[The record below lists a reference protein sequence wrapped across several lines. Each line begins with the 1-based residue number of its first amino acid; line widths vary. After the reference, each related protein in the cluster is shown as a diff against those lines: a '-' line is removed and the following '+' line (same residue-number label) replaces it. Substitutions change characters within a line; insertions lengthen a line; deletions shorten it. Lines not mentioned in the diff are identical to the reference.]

1 MSSTISPRWCRAF
14 IVALIVGGSAAASA
28 DGTLSGDYGVEG
40 QTLHGRNYTG
50 QVKIASHGKGYAI
63 AWRLDQGDTYRGAA
77 LKMDDVLG
85 AVYWSERDTFRGLG
99 VALYRVS
106 GGELQ
111 GIWLLAGQDGKA
123 TGRENLQGSADLNGD
138 YRITLGE
145 NPDGMTNYDGHV
157 QMERHGNTVRL
168 TWYTPGLS
176 AVGNG
181 VRIGDILVVGYASD
195 RVPGTIGYCVGAD
208 GLRGLWT
215 YGGEAAAGTEVLKYP
230 AGASPPAGTG
240 ADTCRSSQSDAQ

>member
-1 MSSTISPRWCRAF
+1 
-14 IVALIVGGSAAASA
+14 
-28 DGTLSGDYGVEG
+28 
-40 QTLHGRNYTG
+40 
-50 QVKIASHGKGYAI
+50 
-63 AWRLDQGDTYRGAA
+63 
-77 LKMDDVLG
+77 
-85 AVYWSERDTFRGLG
+85 
-99 VALYRVS
+99 
-106 GGELQ
+106 
-111 GIWLLAGQDGKA
+111 
-123 TGRENLQGSADLNGD
+123 
-138 YRITLGE
+138 
-145 NPDGMTNYDGHV
+145 
-157 QMERHGNTVRL
+157 MERHGNTVGL

-240 ADTCRSSQSDAQ
+240 ADICRSSQSDAQ